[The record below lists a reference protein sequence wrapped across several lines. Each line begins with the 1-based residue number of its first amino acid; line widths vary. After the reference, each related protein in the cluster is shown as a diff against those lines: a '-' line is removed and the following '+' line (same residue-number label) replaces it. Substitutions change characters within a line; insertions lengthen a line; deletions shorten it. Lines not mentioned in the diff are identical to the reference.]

1 MKLRYAIWERLK
13 KAKEEKGLTY
23 RELSELTGISQTALT
38 TLFSVK
44 PNCTVGRIIT
54 MSKALN
60 RDLSYEFREEVGKIL
75 IYPETE
81 REAINNFWEQIDSY
95 YLNPKGRKHYSRKKV
110 YQSMGK
116 AYYKAVGEDNIHLS
130 LDVLEKFSNHLKISP
145 LNLISKT
152 YSLGGRLH
160 FRKQNSLVYLHL
172 QDGKKDVATYM
183 LDGDN
188 ARYKVEDWLMGML
201 AGTGGRELILMDIN
215 DTQSQVCL
223 EWGDSLILRL
233 ENNGQELYS
242 YKSEKDKANEL
253 LTKISRKEKGYDS
266 YLNLLEEKEI

>member
-1 MKLRYAIWERLK
+1 MKLRYAIW
-13 KAKEEKGLTY
+13 LTY
-23 RELSELTGISQTALT
+23 RELSERTGISQTALT

-54 MSKALN
+54 ISKALN
-60 RDLSYEFREEVGKIL
+60 RDLSYAFGEEVGKIL

-81 REAINNFWEQIDSY
+81 REAINNFWKQIDSY

-116 AYYKAVGEDNIHLS
+116 AYYRAVGEDNIHLS

-145 LNLISKT
+145 LNLVSKT

-183 LDGDN
+183 IDGDN

-201 AGTGGRELILMDIN
+201 AGTGGRVLTLTDIN
-215 DTQSQVCL
+215 NKQSQVCL

-233 ENNGQELYS
+233 EKNGQELYS
-242 YKSEKDKANEL
+242 YQTEKDKANEL
-253 LTKISRKEKGYDS
+253 LTKISRKGKGYDS